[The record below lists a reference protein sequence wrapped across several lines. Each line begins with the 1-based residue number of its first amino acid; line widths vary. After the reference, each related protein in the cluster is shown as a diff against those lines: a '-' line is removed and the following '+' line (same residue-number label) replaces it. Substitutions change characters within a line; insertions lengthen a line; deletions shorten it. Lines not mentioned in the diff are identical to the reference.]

1 MKSERS
7 QCCFCWSARAPVNHW
22 WRRRLSVRL
31 FLETLLSPVKLKRL
45 SERMCAC
52 GHWVAEHSGR
62 RKALQ
67 SSQPD
72 GRVCSQTRG
81 PQPRKIHRRTETYCY
96 CTYCTWRHTWKIPT
110 IEGSGSPHN
119 TETDNCEAK
128 PKSEHVFYCG
138 LTAWMWI
145 NFVLSRCIFSSWMVS
160 RTVTVGSS
168 NTEKHNECTNKCML
182 CIFYF
187 AVTMHSHTSH

>member
-7 QCCFCWSARAPVNHW
+7 QCCFSWSARAPVNHW

-96 CTYCTWRHTWKIPT
+96 CTWRHTWKITT

-119 TETDNCEAK
+119 TENDNCEAK

-145 NFVLSRCIFSSWMVS
+145 NLVCFQDAYFPHGWWAGLSLSGAQTLKNTMNAPINACFAFSI
-160 RTVTVGSS
+160 
-168 NTEKHNECTNKCML
+168 L
-182 CIFYF
+182 L
-187 AVTMHSHTSH
+187 